1 VPQIGIRVAGRHA
14 VIEGMSTPKGVHS
27 FGNELRWCQ
36 LDGIRISE
44 TLMPS
49 GLQLG
54 EHSHEAGQICFVLE
68 GDYRECAS
76 DGDHRFYPGALQFR
90 APGEP
95 HSNIFSSELDVLT
108 LLISIDSDRWVHI
121 GARRPVTTDA
131 ILKDCADEIR
141 RELRRL
147 DDARR
152 AALEGWAMLS
162 LSALA
167 RRYDNIDWREP
178 PWLRE
183 AVAMINQ
190 GATGPISLTTVA
202 TAIGVHRATLAAAF
216 RQFKNTSV
224 GKYIRE
230 QRVRH
235 VMRELVSSKMPLCE
249 IATKCGFHDQA
260 HMGLVFRKAVGMSPG
275 VYRSAH

>member
-1 VPQIGIRVAGRHA
+1 
-14 VIEGMSTPKGVHS
+14 MSTPKGVHS
-27 FGNELRWCQ
+27 FGNELRSCQ

-49 GLQLG
+49 GLRLG
-54 EHSHEAGQICFVLE
+54 EHSHQAGQICFVLE
-68 GDYRECAS
+68 GEYRECAT
-76 DGDHRFYPGALQFR
+76 DGDHRFYPGALQFH
-90 APGEP
+90 APGER
-95 HSNIFSSELDVLT
+95 HSNIFSSESDVLA

-121 GARRPVTTDA
+121 VARRPVTTDS
-131 ILKDCADEIR
+131 ILRDCAYEIR
-141 RELRRL
+141 RELGQL
-147 DDARR
+147 DDAGR

-167 RRYDNIDWREP
+167 RRGGNIHWREP

-190 GATGPISLTTVA
+190 RATEPISLSTVA

-216 RQFKNTSV
+216 RQFKDTSV
-224 GKYIRE
+224 GEYIRE

-235 VMRELVSSKMPLCE
+235 VMRELVRGKMPLCE

-275 VYRSAH
+275 IYRSWR

>member
-1 VPQIGIRVAGRHA
+1 
-14 VIEGMSTPKGVHS
+14 MSTPKGVHS

-49 GLQLG
+49 GLRLG

-68 GDYRECAS
+68 GEYRECAS
-76 DGDHRFYPGALQFR
+76 DGDHRFYPGALQFH
-90 APGEP
+90 APGES
-95 HSNIFSSELDVLT
+95 HSNIFSSESDVLA

-121 GARRPVTTDA
+121 VARRPVTTDA
-131 ILKDCADEIR
+131 ILRDCTYEIR
-141 RELRRL
+141 RELGQL

-167 RRYDNIDWREP
+167 RRGDNIDWREP

-190 GATGPISLTTVA
+190 RATGPISLSTVA

-224 GKYIRE
+224 GEYIRE
-230 QRVRH
+230 HRVRH
-235 VMRELVSSKMPLCE
+235 VMRELVSGKMPLCE

-260 HMGLVFRKAVGMSPG
+260 HMGLVFRKAVGVSPG
-275 VYRSAH
+275 IYRSWR

>member
-1 VPQIGIRVAGRHA
+1 
-14 VIEGMSTPKGVHS
+14 MSTPKGVHS
-27 FGNELRWCQ
+27 FGNELRSCQ

-49 GLQLG
+49 GLRLG

-68 GDYRECAS
+68 GEYRECAS

-90 APGEP
+90 APDEP
-95 HSNIFSSELDVLT
+95 HSNVFSSESDVLT

-121 GARRPVTTDA
+121 AARRPATTDA
-131 ILKDCADEIR
+131 ILRDCTDEIR
-141 RELRRL
+141 RELGQL
-147 DDARR
+147 DDAGR

-167 RRYDNIDWREP
+167 RRGDNIDWREP
-178 PWLRE
+178 AWLRE

-190 GATGPISLTTVA
+190 RATEPISLSTVA
-202 TAIGVHRATLAAAF
+202 TTIGVHRATLAAAF

-224 GKYIRE
+224 GEYIRE
-230 QRVRH
+230 QRVRY
-235 VMRELVSSKMPLCE
+235 VMRQLVSSNMPLCE
-249 IATKCGFHDQA
+249 IATKCGFYDQA

-275 VYRSAH
+275 VYRSAR

>member
-1 VPQIGIRVAGRHA
+1 
-14 VIEGMSTPKGVHS
+14 MSTPKGVHS
-27 FGNELRWCQ
+27 FGNELRSCQ

-49 GLQLG
+49 GLRLG

-68 GDYRECAS
+68 GEYRECAS
-76 DGDHRFYPGALQFR
+76 DGDHRFYPGALQFHV
-90 APGEP
+90 PGEP
-95 HSNIFSSELDVLT
+95 HSNIFSSESEVLT

-121 GARRPVTTDA
+121 AARRPVTTDA
-131 ILKDCADEIR
+131 ILRDCTDEIR
-141 RELRRL
+141 RELGQL
-147 DDARR
+147 DDAGR

-167 RRYDNIDWREP
+167 RRGDNIDWREP

-190 GATGPISLTTVA
+190 RATEPISLSTVA
-202 TAIGVHRATLAAAF
+202 TTIGVHRATLAAAF

-224 GKYIRE
+224 GEYIRE

-249 IATKCGFHDQA
+249 IAAKCGFYDQA
-260 HMGLVFRKAVGMSPG
+260 HMGLVFRKAVGMSPA
-275 VYRSAH
+275 VYRSAR